1 MKEYGKYSAIAFQ
14 LLAIVFLGT
23 YVGYRIDMELPEVK
37 PLFTVILSLL
47 SIGIGLYV
55 TLKDLTKK

>member
-23 YVGYRIDMELPEVK
+23 YAGYRIDMELPEVK

>member
-1 MKEYGKYSAIAFQ
+1 MNEYGKYSAIAFQ

-23 YVGYRIDMELPEVK
+23 YAGYRIDMELPEVK
-37 PLFTVILSLL
+37 PLSTVILSLL

>member
-23 YVGYRIDMELPEVK
+23 YAGYRIDMKLPEVK
-37 PLFTVILSLL
+37 PLFTVVLSLA